1 MTESNIHTTSTS
13 NTSIT
18 DPEAVVAVF
27 NTHSEAENAVRQL
40 QRGGFNMRKLSI
52 VGKGYQA
59 DEKVVG
65 YYNLGDRVK
74 YWGGL
79 GAFWGGLFG
88 LLFGTAFFWVPGI
101 GPVLVAGPL
110 VAARVAGL
118 ENAVVVG
125 GLSALGAALF
135 SIGIPKDSV
144 LRYETAIKADK
155 YLVLAHGTAKEVDE
169 AKAILRTTTP
179 ADLNEHALA
188 NAKQS
193 AA

>member
-110 VAARVAGL
+110 VAAIVAGL